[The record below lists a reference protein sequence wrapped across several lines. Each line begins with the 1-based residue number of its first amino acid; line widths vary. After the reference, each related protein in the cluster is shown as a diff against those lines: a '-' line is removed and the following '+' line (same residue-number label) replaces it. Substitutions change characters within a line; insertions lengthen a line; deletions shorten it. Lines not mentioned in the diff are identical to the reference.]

1 MSFKKLLQLGPNL
14 EFKRGLLY
22 QRKSA
27 GFRKKGHL
35 IFHQPLFKP
44 FLKKKKKKGFLP
56 TFFENVQGPKTGRT
70 FCSDRDITKWS
81 ITTYFLSKVK

>member
-44 FLKKKKKKGFLP
+44 FLKKKKKRIFTNIFWECAGSENRAHFL
-56 TFFENVQGPKTGRT
+56 FR
-70 FCSDRDITKWS
+70 
-81 ITTYFLSKVK
+81 

>member
-44 FLKKKKKKGFLP
+44 FLKKKKKDF
-56 TFFENVQGPKTGRT
+56 
-70 FCSDRDITKWS
+70 
-81 ITTYFLSKVK
+81 Y